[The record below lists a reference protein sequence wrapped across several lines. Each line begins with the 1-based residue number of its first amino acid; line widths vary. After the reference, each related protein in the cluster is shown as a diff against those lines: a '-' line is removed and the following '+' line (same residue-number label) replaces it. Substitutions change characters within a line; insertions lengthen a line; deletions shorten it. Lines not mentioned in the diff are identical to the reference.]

1 MFRIGVQREF
11 IAQHYLIGGEWG
23 AEGKVHSHPYRLEL
37 ELAGMELD
45 EHGFLVNIVEVEA
58 ALAGVLELYR
68 DRVLNDQEGFA
79 DLNPSLER
87 FAEVLWGR
95 LARVLS
101 AARGVEWMSV
111 RLWESE
117 QAWAVFEAAV

>member
-1 MFRIGVQREF
+1 MYRVAVRRDF

-23 AEGKVHSHPYRLEL
+23 VEGKVHPHPYRLEL

-45 EHGFLVNIVEVEA
+45 EHGFLVNIVDVET
-58 ALAGVLELYR
+58 ALAGVLELYH
-68 DRVLNDQEGFA
+68 DRVLNDQDGFA
-79 DLNPSLER
+79 NLNPSLER

-95 LARVLS
+95 LAKALS
-101 AARGVEWMSV
+101 TAPGVEWMSV